1 MDSVASLNTGRNALI
16 RAAVFGGGRAKGTL
30 KILQELLNHG
40 GLVAVVCEQGLPTLL
55 QSALQVQALRFE
67 SSSTTERWIM
77 MRQSHLTTPF
87 RTCSSNA
94 RFFLSRQSS
103 LLPPTVTT
111 GGIAHE
117 THTVAFRFNTRYTRW
132 NILRNVRHS
141 EIIYV
146 LSELLESTRVQIRIN
161 KVHSKIVWF
170 TIRSKH

>member
-1 MDSVASLNTGRNALI
+1 MLRTRQSDSITMERLGKSKTTVDNVASLNTGWNALI

-77 MRQSHLTTPF
+77 TRQSHLTTPF

-94 RFFLSRQSS
+94 RFFFFFFLPWQSS
-103 LLPPTVTT
+103 LSPISPPRRY
-111 GGIAHE
+111 HE
-117 THTVAFRFNTRYTRW
+117 THAVEFRFNTRYTMKKYFTKCQTR
-132 NILRNVRHS
+132 S
-141 EIIYV
+141 EIIYA
-146 LSELLESTRVQIRIN
+146 
-161 KVHSKIVWF
+161 F
-170 TIRSKH
+170 